1 MSNARGVNA
10 RGALGRYGEELAARR
25 LTEAGMTVLERN
37 WRCGRTGEIDIVA
50 RDGDALVVCEVKTRR
65 AGAFEH
71 PMAAVTPTKA
81 DRLRGLARTLAAG
94 TRRGPTGRRPHR
106 RRGRRPPRARRTRR
120 GARTGGGL
128 MGFART
134 CSVALVGV
142 EGVIVEVQADLEPGV
157 AAFTLVGLPDKSL
170 TESKDRVRAAV
181 VNSGA
186 EWPQKKLTVGLSPAS
201 VPKAGSGFDL
211 AVACAVLGASERID
225 PRMLSDIVM
234 IGELG
239 LDGRVRPVRG
249 ILPAV
254 LAAAEAG
261 YEQVVVP
268 ECAAAEASLVP
279 GVSVLGVRTLRQLI
293 AVLADEPVPDEEP
306 DEGRPDPLMAGL
318 RLPGTGAATGM
329 HTVGAAQQDQGHD
342 LADVVGQ
349 LAARTAVEV
358 AAAGGHHLFLEGP
371 PGAGKTMLAE
381 RLPAILPSLAK
392 EESLEVTAVHSV
404 AGLLP
409 AGKPL
414 VDVPPYCAPHHSAT
428 MQALVGGGQGVARPG
443 AVSLAH
449 RGVLFLDETPEFSS
463 QALDALRQPL
473 EAGHVVIARS
483 AGVVRFPAKFL
494 MVLAANPCPCGRFSR
509 TDDLCECPPAAIRR
523 YQARLSGPLLDR
535 VDLRVEVD
543 RVTRSELSQSAARGE
558 STAVVAE
565 RVRAARE
572 RAALRLAGTLWRTN
586 SEVPGRELRSRWHAA
601 PGAMDEAERSL
612 ERGLLTARGLDRVLR
627 VAWTIAD
634 LVGHDRPDAAD
645 VNLALQL
652 RTGVPRG
659 MPMAIGALT

>member
-1 MSNARGVNA
+1 
-10 RGALGRYGEELAARR
+10 
-25 LTEAGMTVLERN
+25 
-37 WRCGRTGEIDIVA
+37 
-50 RDGDALVVCEVKTRR
+50 
-65 AGAFEH
+65 
-71 PMAAVTPTKA
+71 
-81 DRLRGLARTLAAG
+81 
-94 TRRGPTGRRPHR
+94 
-106 RRGRRPPRARRTRR
+106 
-120 GARTGGGL
+120 

-134 CSVALVGV
+134 CAVALVGV
-142 EGVIVEVQADLEPGV
+142 EGVVVEVQADLEPGV

-170 TESKDRVRAAV
+170 TESRDRVRAAV

-211 AVACAVLGASERID
+211 AVACAVLGAAERID
-225 PRMLSDIVM
+225 PRVLADIVM

-254 LAAAEAG
+254 LAAADAG

-279 GVSVLGVRTLRQLI
+279 GVSVLGVRSLRQLI
-293 AVLADEPVPDEEP
+293 AVLADEPVPEEEP
-306 DEGRPDPLMAGL
+306 DEAGRPDPLLAGL
-318 RLPGTGAATGM
+318 RVPGTGAATGM
-329 HTVGAAQQDQGHD
+329 HSLGAAQLDHGHD

-349 LAARTAVEV
+349 LSARTAVEV

-381 RLPAILPSLAK
+381 RLPAILPRLGR

-409 AGKPL
+409 PGKPL
-414 VDVPPYCAPHHSAT
+414 IDVAPYCAPHHSAT
-428 MQALVGGGQGVARPG
+428 MQALVGGGPGIARPG
-443 AVSLAH
+443 AVSLSH
-449 RGVLFLDETPEFSS
+449 RGVLFLDETPEFNS

-494 MVLAANPCPCGRFSR
+494 MVLAANPCPCGRFSQ
-509 TDDLCECPPAAIRR
+509 TSDLCECPPSAVRR

-543 RVTRSELSQSAARGE
+543 RLTRAALTERGARGE
-558 STAVVAE
+558 STAAVAE
-565 RVRAARE
+565 RVREARE
-572 RAALRLAGTLWRTN
+572 RAANRLVGTPWRTN
-586 SEVPGRELRSRWHAA
+586 SEIPGRELRSRWHAA
-601 PGAMDEAERSL
+601 PGAMDEAERNL
-612 ERGLLTARGLDRVLR
+612 ERGVLTARGLDRVLR
-627 VAWTIAD
+627 VAWTVAD
-634 LVGHDRPDAAD
+634 LVGRDRPDATD
-645 VNLALQL
+645 VALALQL

-659 MPMAIGALT
+659 VPMAIGALT

>member
-1 MSNARGVNA
+1 
-10 RGALGRYGEELAARR
+10 
-25 LTEAGMTVLERN
+25 
-37 WRCGRTGEIDIVA
+37 
-50 RDGDALVVCEVKTRR
+50 
-65 AGAFEH
+65 
-71 PMAAVTPTKA
+71 
-81 DRLRGLARTLAAG
+81 
-94 TRRGPTGRRPHR
+94 
-106 RRGRRPPRARRTRR
+106 
-120 GARTGGGL
+120 

-142 EGVIVEVQADLEPGV
+142 EGVVVEVQADLEPGV

-170 TESKDRVRAAV
+170 TESKDRVRAAL

-211 AVACAVLGASERID
+211 AVASAVLGASERID
-225 PRMLSDIVM
+225 PRVLSDVVM

-329 HTVGAAQQDQGHD
+329 RTAAGAHQDQGHD

-381 RLPAILPSLAK
+381 RLPAILPRLAR
-392 EESLEVTAVHSV
+392 EESLEVTAVHSI

-414 VDVPPYCAPHHSAT
+414 VDVAPYCAPHHSAT
-428 MQALVGGGQGVARPG
+428 MQSLVGGGQGIARPG

-463 QALDALRQPL
+463 HALDALRQPL

-509 TDDLCECPPAAIRR
+509 TDDLCECPPALIRR

-543 RVTRSELSQSAARGE
+543 RVTRSELTRRGAQGE
-558 STAVVAE
+558 STATVAD
-565 RVRAARE
+565 RVRSARE
-572 RAALRLAGTLWRTN
+572 RAAARLLDTPWRTN
-586 SEVPGRELRSRWHAA
+586 SEVPGRELRSRWHAT
-601 PGAMDEAERSL
+601 PGAMDEAERCL
-612 ERGLLTARGLDRVLR
+612 ERGVLTARGLDRVLR
-627 VAWTIAD
+627 VGWTIAD
-634 LVGHDRPDAAD
+634 LVGHDRPDATD

-659 MPMAIGALT
+659 VPMAIGALT

>member
-1 MSNARGVNA
+1 
-10 RGALGRYGEELAARR
+10 
-25 LTEAGMTVLERN
+25 
-37 WRCGRTGEIDIVA
+37 
-50 RDGDALVVCEVKTRR
+50 
-65 AGAFEH
+65 
-71 PMAAVTPTKA
+71 
-81 DRLRGLARTLAAG
+81 
-94 TRRGPTGRRPHR
+94 
-106 RRGRRPPRARRTRR
+106 
-120 GARTGGGL
+120 

-142 EGVIVEVQADLEPGV
+142 EGVVVEVQADLEPGV

-170 TESKDRVRAAV
+170 SESRERVRAAV
-181 VNSGA
+181 VNSGG

-211 AVACAVLGASERID
+211 AVACAVLGAAERID
-225 PRMLSDIVM
+225 PRVLADIVM

-254 LAAAEAG
+254 LAAADAG

-279 GVSVLGVRTLRQLI
+279 GVSVLGVRSLRQLI

-306 DEGRPDPLMAGL
+306 VEHGRPDPLLAGL
-318 RLPGTGAATGM
+318 RVPGTGAATGV
-329 HTVGAAQQDQGHD
+329 HTMGAAQHDQGHD

-349 LAARTAVEV
+349 ISARTAVEV

-381 RLPAILPSLAK
+381 RLPAILPRLGRQ
-392 EESLEVTAVHSV
+392 ESLEVTAVHSV

-409 AGKPL
+409 PGKPL
-414 VDVPPYCAPHHSAT
+414 IDTAPYCAPHHSAT
-428 MQALVGGGQGVARPG
+428 MQSLVGGGPGIARPG
-443 AVSLAH
+443 AVSLSH

-463 QALDALRQPL
+463 RALDALRQPL

-509 TDDLCECPPAAIRR
+509 ADDFCECPPSTIRR

-543 RVTRSELSQSAARGE
+543 RVTRAELTRRGARGE
-558 STAVVAE
+558 STTTVAD
-565 RVRAARE
+565 RVGAARQRAA
-572 RAALRLAGTLWRTN
+572 ARLQGTPWLTN

-601 PGAMDEAERSL
+601 NGAMDDAERSL
-612 ERGLLTARGLDRVLR
+612 ERGVLTARGLDRVLR
-627 VAWTIAD
+627 VAWTVAD
-634 LVGHDRPDAAD
+634 LVGHDRPDATD
-645 VNLALQL
+645 VALALQL

-659 MPMAIGALT
+659 VPMAIGALT

>member
-1 MSNARGVNA
+1 
-10 RGALGRYGEELAARR
+10 
-25 LTEAGMTVLERN
+25 
-37 WRCGRTGEIDIVA
+37 
-50 RDGDALVVCEVKTRR
+50 
-65 AGAFEH
+65 
-71 PMAAVTPTKA
+71 
-81 DRLRGLARTLAAG
+81 
-94 TRRGPTGRRPHR
+94 
-106 RRGRRPPRARRTRR
+106 
-120 GARTGGGL
+120 

-142 EGVIVEVQADLEPGV
+142 EGVVVEVQADLEPGV

-170 TESKDRVRAAV
+170 TESRDRVRAAV

-201 VPKAGSGFDL
+201 VPKSGSGFDL
-211 AVACAVLGASERID
+211 AVAAAVLGASERID
-225 PRMLSDIVM
+225 PRVLAGVLM

-279 GVSVLGVRTLRQLI
+279 GVSVLGVRSLRQLI
-293 AVLADEPVPDEEP
+293 AVLADEPVPDEEQDRP
-306 DEGRPDPLMAGL
+306 DGPDPLLAGL

-329 HTVGAAQQDQGHD
+329 HSMGAAPYDGHD

-349 LAARTAVEV
+349 TSARTAVEV

-381 RLPAILPSLAK
+381 RLPAVMPRLDRA
-392 EESLEVTAVHSV
+392 ESLEVTAVHSV

-409 AGKPL
+409 PGKPL
-414 VDVPPYCAPHHSAT
+414 IDTAPYCAPHHSAT
-428 MQALVGGGQGVARPG
+428 MQALVGGGPGIARPG

-449 RGVLFLDETPEFSS
+449 RGVLFLDETPEFSGH
-463 QALDALRQPL
+463 ALDALRQPL
-473 EAGHVVIARS
+473 ESGHVVIARS
-483 AGVVRFPAKFL
+483 AGVVRFPARFL
-494 MVLAANPCPCGRFSR
+494 MVLAANPCPCGRFSQKE
-509 TDDLCECPPAAIRR
+509 DLCECPPSSIRR

-543 RVTRSELSQSAARGE
+543 RVTRRELAGGGIRGD
-558 STAVVAE
+558 STATVAD

-572 RAALRLAGTLWRTN
+572 RAALRLAGTPWRCN

-601 PGAMDEAERSL
+601 PGALDDAERSL
-612 ERGLLTARGLDRVLR
+612 ERGVLTARGLDRVLR
-627 VAWTIAD
+627 VAWTVAD
-634 LVGHDRPDAAD
+634 LVGHDRPDARD
-645 VNLALQL
+645 VALALQL

-659 MPMAIGALT
+659 VPMELGALT

>member
-1 MSNARGVNA
+1 
-10 RGALGRYGEELAARR
+10 
-25 LTEAGMTVLERN
+25 
-37 WRCGRTGEIDIVA
+37 
-50 RDGDALVVCEVKTRR
+50 
-65 AGAFEH
+65 
-71 PMAAVTPTKA
+71 
-81 DRLRGLARTLAAG
+81 
-94 TRRGPTGRRPHR
+94 
-106 RRGRRPPRARRTRR
+106 
-120 GARTGGGL
+120 

-142 EGVIVEVQADLEPGV
+142 EGVVVEVQADLEPGV

-170 TESKDRVRAAV
+170 TESRDRVRAAV
-181 VNSGA
+181 VNSGG

-211 AVACAVLGASERID
+211 AVACAVLGATERID
-225 PRMLSDIVM
+225 PRVLADIVM

-254 LAAAEAG
+254 LAAADAG

-279 GVSVLGVRTLRQLI
+279 GVSVLGVRTLRQLV

-306 DEGRPDPLMAGL
+306 HEPGRPDPLLAGL
-318 RLPGTGAATGM
+318 RVPGTGAATGM
-329 HTVGAAQQDQGHD
+329 HSAGAAQQDHGHD

-349 LAARTAVEV
+349 TSARTAVEV

-381 RLPAILPSLAK
+381 RLPAVLPRLAR

-409 AGKPL
+409 PGKPL
-414 VDVPPYCAPHHSAT
+414 IDVAPYCAPHHSAT
-428 MQALVGGGQGVARPG
+428 MQALVGGGNGIARPG
-443 AVSLAH
+443 AVSLSH
-449 RGVLFLDETPEFSS
+449 RGVLFLDETPEFNT

-494 MVLAANPCPCGRFSR
+494 MVLAANPCPCGRFSQ
-509 TDDLCECPPAAIRR
+509 TDDFCECPPSAIRR

-535 VDLRVEVD
+535 VDLRVQVD
-543 RVTRSELSQSAARGE
+543 RVTRAQLAGRGARGE
-558 STAVVAE
+558 TTAVVAD

-572 RAALRLAGTLWRTN
+572 RAATRFAGTPWRTN
-586 SEVPGRELRSRWHAA
+586 SEVPGRELRSRWHAVS
-601 PGAMDEAERSL
+601 GAMDEAERNL
-612 ERGLLTARGLDRVLR
+612 ERGVLTARGLDRVLR
-627 VAWTIAD
+627 VAWTVAD
-634 LVGHDRPDAAD
+634 LVGHDRPDATD
-645 VNLALQL
+645 VALALQL

-659 MPMAIGALT
+659 VPMAIGALT

>member
-1 MSNARGVNA
+1 
-10 RGALGRYGEELAARR
+10 
-25 LTEAGMTVLERN
+25 
-37 WRCGRTGEIDIVA
+37 
-50 RDGDALVVCEVKTRR
+50 
-65 AGAFEH
+65 
-71 PMAAVTPTKA
+71 
-81 DRLRGLARTLAAG
+81 
-94 TRRGPTGRRPHR
+94 
-106 RRGRRPPRARRTRR
+106 
-120 GARTGGGL
+120 

-142 EGVIVEVQADLEPGV
+142 EGVVVEVQADLEPGV

-170 TESKDRVRAAV
+170 TESRDRVRAAV

-211 AVACAVLGASERID
+211 AVACAVLGAAERIE
-225 PRMLSDIVM
+225 PRVLADVVM

-254 LAAAEAG
+254 LAAADAG

-279 GVSVLGVRTLRQLI
+279 GISVLGVRSLRQLI
-293 AVLADEPVPDEEP
+293 AVLTDEPVPEEDP
-306 DEGRPDPLMAGL
+306 DEQGRPDPLLAGL
-318 RLPGTGAATGM
+318 RVPGAGAATGM
-329 HTVGAAQQDQGHD
+329 HSVGAAQHDHGHD
-342 LADVVGQ
+342 LSDVVGQ
-349 LAARTAVEV
+349 LSARTAVEV

-381 RLPAILPSLAK
+381 RLPGILPPLGRQ
-392 EESLEVTAVHSV
+392 ESLEVTAVHSV

-409 AGKPL
+409 PGKPL
-414 VDVPPYCAPHHSAT
+414 IDLAPYCAPHHSAT
-428 MQALVGGGQGVARPG
+428 MQALVGGGGGVARPG

-449 RGVLFLDETPEFSS
+449 RGVLFLDEAPEFSS
-463 QALDALRQPL
+463 HALDALRQPL

-494 MVLAANPCPCGRFSR
+494 MVLAANPCPCGRFSQR
-509 TDDLCECPPAAIRR
+509 DSLCECPPSAIRR

-543 RVTRSELSQSAARGE
+543 PVTRSELTRAGARGE
-558 STAVVAE
+558 PTATVAD

-572 RAALRLAGTLWRTN
+572 RATARLAGTPWRTN

-601 PGAMDEAERSL
+601 AGALDEAERHL
-612 ERGLLTARGLDRVLR
+612 ERGVLTARGLDRVLR
-627 VAWTIAD
+627 VAWTVAD
-634 LVGHDRPDAAD
+634 LAGHDRPDVSD
-645 VNLALQL
+645 VALALQL

-659 MPMAIGALT
+659 VPMTIGAPA

>member
-1 MSNARGVNA
+1 
-10 RGALGRYGEELAARR
+10 
-25 LTEAGMTVLERN
+25 
-37 WRCGRTGEIDIVA
+37 
-50 RDGDALVVCEVKTRR
+50 
-65 AGAFEH
+65 
-71 PMAAVTPTKA
+71 
-81 DRLRGLARTLAAG
+81 
-94 TRRGPTGRRPHR
+94 
-106 RRGRRPPRARRTRR
+106 
-120 GARTGGGL
+120 

-142 EGVIVEVQADLEPGV
+142 EGVVVEVQADLEPGV

-170 TESKDRVRAAV
+170 TESRDRVRAAV

-201 VPKAGSGFDL
+201 VPKSGSGFDL
-211 AVACAVLGASERID
+211 AVAASVLGAAERID
-225 PRMLSDIVM
+225 PRVLADIVM

-279 GVSVLGVRTLRQLI
+279 GVSVIGVRSLRQLI
-293 AVLADEPVPDEEP
+293 AVLADEPVPEEER
-306 DEGRPDPLMAGL
+306 DHDLRGRPDPLLAGL
-318 RLPGTGAATGM
+318 RMPGTGAATGM
-329 HTVGAAQQDQGHD
+329 HSMGAAQHDHGHD

-349 LAARTAVEV
+349 ESARTAVEV
-358 AAAGGHHLFLEGP
+358 AAAGRHHLFLEGP

-381 RLPAILPSLAK
+381 RLPAILPRLCRT
-392 EESLEVTAVHSV
+392 ESLEVTAVHSV

-409 AGKPL
+409 PGKPL
-414 VDVPPYCAPHHSAT
+414 IDVAPYCAPHHSAT
-428 MQALVGGGQGVARPG
+428 MQALVGGGPGIARPG

-463 QALDALRQPL
+463 HALDALRQPL

-483 AGVVRFPAKFL
+483 AGVVRFPARFL
-494 MVLAANPCPCGRFSR
+494 MVLAANPCPCGRFSQA
-509 TDDLCECPPAAIRR
+509 DEVCECPPSAIRR

-543 RVTRSELSQSAARGE
+543 RVTRGQLAGDGPRGDA
-558 STAVVAE
+558 TATVAD
-565 RVRAARE
+565 RVRAARD
-572 RAALRLAGTLWRTN
+572 RASTRLTGTPWRSN
-586 SEVPGRELRSRWHAA
+586 GEVPGRELRSRWRPA

-612 ERGLLTARGLDRVLR
+612 ERGVLTARGLDRVLR
-627 VAWTIAD
+627 VAWTVAD
-634 LVGHDRPDAAD
+634 LVGHDRPDARD
-645 VNLALQL
+645 VALALQL

-659 MPMAIGALT
+659 VPMALGALT